1 MNNILRKIEI
11 NWVNIWGL
19 LALVLSITIIYN
31 AKNAFLSFVFGIIL
45 SLGLDPIVSF
55 VSEKLKIRR
64 LLAVIFLF
72 ILLIILI
79 LLFFYLITPV
89 FINEFTGFIKHLNE
103 LFPKIPG
110 ISLFPENLQKI
121 IKSAPENIDYIYN
134 LISQGLTISSTF
146 LNFLKNIVFILS
158 TVVITLYLSA
168 EKNGTRKMLEIIIP
182 SSYEKTILKIFDN
195 FQSKMKRW
203 FLTQIALSLI
213 IGLMV
218 FIGLSIIGV
227 KYSFLLG
234 IIAGILEIVPI
245 IGPVITAIL
254 AFLVAASE
262 SLKLGI
268 FTVVLFMI
276 IQQLENHVLIPILIG
291 KGMKIHPVVVILSIL
306 VGGEIA
312 GIVGVIIATPAAI
325 LIQEIINYIGE
336 RKIKN
341 KEFAG

>member
-134 LISQGLTISSTF
+134 LVSQGLTISSTF
-146 LNFLKNIVFILS
+146 INFLKNIVFILS

-276 IQQLENHVLIPILIG
+276 IQQLENHLLIPILIG